1 MNISKINFAKI
12 LRDTLVIGTEGEKK
26 SYSIVNVIGTGELL
40 SSNETLSLEI
50 ISSKLGGMI
59 KFKKKKFA
67 AGILRLKDCIHTTA
81 CLLFES
87 AKIVIV
93 GAQTHY
99 HSLYACQMYR
109 QIIENAY
116 PNEEWLGR
124 FFISKWNICN
134 IVCSFELTFRPDL
147 TVLIQQAGEIA
158 SWAPELFPGCFLLV
172 WIKPKN
178 ECKCIRKKKNRS
190 CQCNCRASVFDTGK
204 VNIAGCVN
212 LHDLHIAKYRV
223 EAVLSD
229 PDFLAKDIE
238 PGKRER
244 YHYRRR
250 KILEYVE
257 FVGFKKK
264 RGGGKKTQEEELQ
277 EEMEK
282 EIEEEDII
290 SLENLL
296 KIVHEEM

>member
-1 MNISKINFAKI
+1 MNISRINFNKI
-12 LRDTLVIGTEGEKK
+12 LYDTLVIEKDEENK
-26 SYSIVNVIGTGELL
+26 AYSIVNVIGTGELL
-40 SSNETLSLEI
+40 SPNETLSLEI
-50 ISSKLGGMI
+50 VSSKLGGMI

-67 AGILRLKDCIHTTA
+67 AAILRLKDPIHTTA

-99 HSLYACQMYR
+99 HALYACQMYR
-109 QIIENAY
+109 QIVENAY
-116 PNEEWLGR
+116 PNEEWVGR
-124 FFISKWNICN
+124 FLISKWNICN
-134 IVCSFELTFRPDL
+134 IVCSFKLEFRPDL
-147 TVLIQQAGEIA
+147 TVLMQQAGEIA
-158 SWAPELFPGCFLLV
+158 SWNPELFPGCFLLV

-178 ECKCIRKKKNRS
+178 ECKCTTKKKKNRS

-212 LHDLHIAKYRV
+212 LKDLHIAKYRV
-223 EAVLSD
+223 ETVLSD
-229 PDFLAKDIE
+229 PDFLATDIE

-257 FVGFKKK
+257 FVGFKKN
-264 RGGGKKTQEEELQ
+264 RKKKEEE
-277 EEMEK
+277 EEE
-282 EIEEEDII
+282 EEEVEEVEEEEDII

-296 KIVHEEM
+296 KHLK

>member
-12 LRDTLVIGTEGEKK
+12 LNDTLVITEKAEKA
-26 SYSIVNVIGTGELL
+26 YSIVNVIGTGELL
-40 SSNETLSLEI
+40 SPNETLSLEI

-67 AGILRLKDCIHTTA
+67 AAILRLKDSIHTTA

-93 GAQTHY
+93 GAQTRY

-109 QIIENAY
+109 QIVENTF
-116 PNEEWLGR
+116 PNDEWLGR
-124 FFISKWNICN
+124 FFIANWNICN
-134 IVCSFELTFRPDL
+134 IVCSFKLKFRPDL

-172 WIKPKN
+172 WIKPKS
-178 ECKCIRKKKNRS
+178 ECKCVKKKKNRS

-212 LHDLHIAKYRV
+212 LPDLHIAKYRV
-223 EAVLSD
+223 ETVLSD
-229 PDFLAKDIE
+229 PEFLAKDIE

-264 RGGGKKTQEEELQ
+264 KKKKEEEEEEEENELLK
-277 EEMEK
+277 EMEV
-282 EIEEEDII
+282 EIEHEDII

-296 KIVHEEM
+296 KHVL